1 MALDLDQAATDR
13 RTELLER
20 ALEERILVLDGAMG
34 TSIQALDLD
43 AEAFG
48 GPELEGCNEMLNL
61 TRPEA
66 ILEIHRGFLEAGADV
81 IETNTFGSTPLVLA
95 EYGLA
100 DRAREISRAAARIA
114 GQAAEAFSTP
124 SRPRFVAGSMGPTT
138 KAISVTGGV
147 TFDEMIAHY
156 REQAI
161 GLLEGGADYLL
172 LETAQDTLNV
182 KAGTLGVQ
190 EAFERAG
197 RRTPLAVSCTIEAM
211 GTMLAG
217 QSVEAF
223 YTSLEHLD
231 LLSVGL
237 NCATGPAFMTDH
249 LRSLANLAAG
259 RVSCVPNAG
268 LPDETGCYNETPERI
283 ATVLGRFAEQG
294 WLNLVGGCCGTTPAH
309 IAAIVAAVRGKSPR
323 RSRPPRFSRVSG
335 IEFLSLEEENRP
347 LIVGERTNVIG
358 SRKFKGLIQT
368 GRYEEAAEVGRNQV
382 RGGAHILDVCLA
394 DPDRNE
400 LEDMTRF
407 LDRLTRKVKVPI
419 MLDSTDA
426 HVLDRAL
433 RQCQGKTIINSIN
446 LEDGE
451 ERFQKVVPLARQ
463 FGAALIVGC
472 IDEDPTEGM
481 AVSRER
487 KLAVAKRSHELL
499 TRTYGV
505 AAEDLLFDAL
515 VFPCATGDEKYVG
528 SAVETIEGVRLIK
541 RTFPSSKTILGISN
555 VSFGLPAKGR
565 EVLNSVFLHHCVE
578 AGLDLAIV
586 NSERLERY
594 ASIPEGERKL
604 AEDLLLNR
612 GADPI
617 GAFAAFY
624 RDHAPVR
631 TPTKQA
637 AKSLEE
643 RLAGYIV
650 EGSRD
655 GLIEDLDLALQKMAP
670 LDIINGPLMTG
681 MDEVGR
687 LFNRNELIVAEVLQS
702 AEAMK
707 AAVSHLEPHMAKSDV
722 RSRGKLLLAT
732 VKGDVHDI
740 GKNLVEIVVGNNGY
754 QVVNLGIKVPPGALI
769 EAVETHKPDLIG
781 LSGLLVKSAQQM
793 VVTAQDLQSA
803 GLEVPI
809 LVGGAALTRKF
820 TETRIA
826 PEYEGPVIYC
836 QDAMDGLEVVQKLL
850 DPGRKKDLLAA
861 RWRRGEAP
869 PVPAAPI
876 PAPAVTHW
884 RPVPIPEPPD
894 LLHHVVD
901 SISLAEVFPYVN
913 PQMLYAKHLGLRGS
927 IERLRERGD
936 VKAARLEET
945 IEALQ
950 KDVLALGL
958 MRPRAVY
965 RFFAAATEGDTVLL
979 RERPGGPVVAR
990 FAVPRQPDRERL
1002 SLADWVA
1009 PAAPDRTDYLA
1020 AFVTTCGEGVR
1031 DQAESWKIAGEYLK
1045 SYALQALAI
1054 EAAEGFAEL
1063 LHQRLR
1069 TMWGFP
1075 DPADLTRKDLFQAKY
1090 RGIRVS
1096 FGYPAC
1102 PNLEDQALLWRLL
1115 EPDRHIG
1122 VLLTE
1127 GFMMD
1132 PEASVSALILH
1143 HPDARYFS
1151 AGGAPEPAPLEEKSV

>member
-1 MALDLDQAATDR
+1 MALEFDQNATDR
-13 RTELLER
+13 RTELFRR
-20 ALEERILVLDGAMG
+20 AGAERILVLDGAMG
-34 TSIQALDLD
+34 TSIQALDLGPD
-43 AEAFG
+43 DFG
-48 GPELEGCNEMLNL
+48 GPDLEGCNEILNVVK
-61 TRPEA
+61 PEA
-66 ILEIHRGFLEAGADV
+66 ILGIHRSFLEAGADIV
-81 IETNTFGSTPLVLA
+81 ETNTFGSTPLVLA
-95 EYGLA
+95 EYGLG
-100 DRAREISRAAARIA
+100 DRAREISRAAARLA
-114 GQAAEAFSTP
+114 RQAAAEFDTP
-124 SRPRFVAGSMGPTT
+124 DRTRFVAGSMGPTT
-138 KAISVTGGV
+138 KSISVTGGV
-147 TFDEMIAHY
+147 TFDEMVGHY

-161 GLLEGGADYLL
+161 GLLEGGVDYLL
-172 LETAQDTLNV
+172 IETSQDTLNV
-182 KAGTLGVQ
+182 KAGILGIQ
-190 EAFERAG
+190 EAFQETG
-197 RRTPLAVSCTIEAM
+197 RRVPIAASCTIEAM

-217 QSVEAF
+217 QGVDAF
-223 YTSLEHLD
+223 YTSVEHTD
-231 LLSVGL
+231 LLAVGL

-249 LRSLANLAAG
+249 LRTLAGLSQTWVA
-259 RVSCVPNAG
+259 CVPNAG
-268 LPDETGCYNETPERI
+268 LPDETGCYNETPEKI

-294 WLNLVGGCCGTTPAH
+294 WLNMVGGCCGTTPAH
-309 IAAIVAAVRGKSPR
+309 IAAIAHAVKGKAPR
-323 RSRPPRFSRVSG
+323 RTRPERFSRVSG
-335 IEFLSLEEENRP
+335 IDFLSLEEENRP

-358 SRKFKGLIQT
+358 SRKFKDLIHA
-368 GRYEEAAEVGRNQV
+368 GKYEEAAEVGRNQV

-400 LEDMTRF
+400 DEDMHAF
-407 LDRLTRKVKVPI
+407 LDRVTRKVKVPI

-426 HVLDRAL
+426 AVLDRAL
-433 RQCQGKTIINSIN
+433 RQCQGKSIINSVN

-451 ERFQKVVPLARQ
+451 ERFERVVPLARR

-472 IDEDPTEGM
+472 IDEDPVQGM
-481 AVSRER
+481 AVTRDR
-487 KLAVAKRSHELL
+487 KLAIAQRSHDLL
-499 TRTYGV
+499 TTKYGI
-505 AAEDLLFDAL
+505 AAQDLIFDPL
-515 VFPCATGDEKYVG
+515 VFPCATGDANYVG
-528 SAVETIEGVRLIK
+528 SAGETIEGVRLIK
-541 RTFPSSKTILGISN
+541 QAFPSSKTILGISN

-565 EVLNSVFLHHCVE
+565 EVLNSVFLHHCVA

-594 ASIPEGERKL
+594 ASIPEEERNL

-612 GADPI
+612 GTDPI

-624 RDHAPVR
+624 RDRAPVR

-655 GLIEDLDLALQKMAP
+655 GLVEDLELALAKSAP

-707 AAVSHLEPHMAKSDV
+707 AAVTHLEPLMEKSGAAA
-722 RSRGKLLLAT
+722 RGKLLLAT

-754 QVVNLGIKVPPGALI
+754 EVVNLGIKVPPGELI
-769 EAVETHKPDLIG
+769 AAVERHRPDLIG

-793 VVTAQDLQSA
+793 VVTAQDFEAA
-803 GLEVPI
+803 GLKLPI
-809 LVGGAALTRKF
+809 LVGGAALTKKF

-826 PEYEGPVIYC
+826 PEYAAPVIYC
-836 QDAMDGLEVVQKLL
+836 RDAMDGLEVVQKLL
-850 DPGRKKDLLAA
+850 DPKRKDDLLAS
-861 RWRRGEAP
+861 RWHRGEAP
-869 PVPAAPI
+869 APTKTVA
-876 PAPAVTHW
+876 APAVLPRW
-884 RPVPIPEPPD
+884 RQVPVPEPPD
-894 LLHHVVD
+894 LRHHVVD
-901 SISLAEVFPYVN
+901 GVSLAEVFAYVN

-936 VKAARLEET
+936 EKTARLEET

-950 KDVLALGL
+950 KEVLAMGI

-965 RFFAAATEGDTVLL
+965 RFFAASTEGDTIVL
-979 RERPGGPVVAR
+979 RERPGGTVLAR
-990 FAVPRQPDRERL
+990 LTFPRQPDRDRL
-1002 SLADWVA
+1002 SLSDWVA
-1009 PAAPDRTDYLA
+1009 PATDARTDYLG

-1031 DQAESWKIAGEYLK
+1031 AQAEVWKSAGEYLK

-1063 LHQRLR
+1063 LHQRMR
-1069 TMWGFP
+1069 KMWGFP
-1075 DPADLTRKDLFQAKY
+1075 DAPNLTRKELFQAKY

-1102 PNLEDQALLWRLL
+1102 PELEDQAVLWRLL

-1122 VLLTE
+1122 VALTE

-1132 PEASVSALILH
+1132 PEASVSALVFH

-1151 AGGAPEPAPLEEKSV
+1151 IGSAEEPAPVEEKSV